1 MKIRSVIF
9 SMLILFSLV
18 NTVRSQD
25 KTYSYLALGD
35 SYTKGESIAPIDC
48 FPNQLAMQLRQ
59 NGFHLQDP
67 KIIAK
72 TGWTTDELDK
82 GINAAAITG
91 TYDLVTLLIGVNN
104 QFRGRSVAEYEKQFE
119 ALLKRAIEFA
129 GGKESHVIV
138 LSIPDWGATP
148 FGASR
153 DRSKIAMEINIHN
166 DVNKKIAESYR
177 VQYADITMSS
187 REALV
192 DKELLAED
200 KLHLSAKEYTR
211 WVEILVPIAEKILK

>member
-1 MKIRSVIF
+1 MIRSIIIY
-9 SMLILFSLV
+9 SLLFVAMQSTLY
-18 NTVRSQD
+18 SQG
-25 KTYSYLALGD
+25 KSYSYLALGD
-35 SYTKGESIAPIDC
+35 SYTKGESIAPVDC
-48 FPNQLAMQLRQ
+48 FPNQLTIQLRQ
-59 NGFHLQDP
+59 NGYQLLDP

-82 GINAAAITG
+82 GISAAGITG
-91 TYDLVTLLIGVNN
+91 TYDMVTLLIGVNN
-104 QFRGRSVAEYEKQFE
+104 QFRGRSIVEYEKQFE
-119 ALLKRAIEFA
+119 NLLKRAIEFA

-148 FGASR
+148 FGSSR
-153 DRSKIAMEINIHN
+153 DRSKIAMEINAHN
-166 DVNKKIAESYR
+166 DVNKKIAEAYK

-200 KLHLSAKEYTR
+200 KLHLSAKEYAR
-211 WVEILVPIAEKILK
+211 WVEILVPLAEKILK